1 MVPYIKWLILNYS
14 VCQARLWERAFL
26 AQSVSFQAWRGAHML
41 HYLAQKTLG
50 FIAFMYVYTHD
61 PGRFHDIVHSDAH
74 EIGVDGGFWGVVLG
88 RK

>member
-1 MVPYIKWLILNYS
+1 MLVCWLLSLLLVAVALS
-14 VCQARLWERAFL
+14 VT
-26 AQSVSFQAWRGAHML
+26 FQAWRGAHML